1 LEESQKEKSLSSNS
15 AYRWLHK
22 NLSFDICSN
31 HWAQI
36 PTRAALFEFA
46 RETTQGQHQKK
57 LLIGSIEI
65 DIMWM
70 GRKRDKEEEA
80 KALQEAAQKV
90 WKNPFIFKFLFFSIK
105 ESEICITAVYTTFSF

>member
-1 LEESQKEKSLSSNS
+1 
-15 AYRWLHK
+15 
-22 NLSFDICSN
+22 
-31 HWAQI
+31 
-36 PTRAALFEFA
+36 
-46 RETTQGQHQKK
+46 
-57 LLIGSIEI
+57 
-65 DIMWM
+65 M

>member
-1 LEESQKEKSLSSNS
+1 
-15 AYRWLHK
+15 
-22 NLSFDICSN
+22 
-31 HWAQI
+31 
-36 PTRAALFEFA
+36 
-46 RETTQGQHQKK
+46 
-57 LLIGSIEI
+57 
-65 DIMWM
+65 MWM